1 MKEYQEKRHFREF
14 FASRSVVLV
23 LFLVMIGAGLAS
35 FRALVRGWE
44 VRAEREAMEQQL
56 KELMSQK
63 EAISS
68 EVEDFESG
76 RGIEYEAR
84 EKLNLRKPGEEVV
97 IITEN
102 PSETPPAQENSFLKG
117 KFFSRLL
124 DIFR

>member
-1 MKEYQEKRHFREF
+1 MREFQEKRQFREF

-23 LFLVMIGAGLAS
+23 LFLVIIGAGLAS

-44 VRAEREAMEQQL
+44 VREERQAVEQRLQ
-56 KELMSQK
+56 ELTKQK
-63 EAISS
+63 EAVSS

-76 RGIEYEAR
+76 RGVEHEAR
-84 EKLNLRKPGEEVV
+84 EKLNLRKAGEEVV
-97 IITEN
+97 IIMEDT
-102 PSETPPAQENSFLKG
+102 STTPPVEDTSLKG